1 MMPCSVPEITV
12 QQLAVQLQQEPRP
25 FLLDVRQP
33 NEHQYARLEGSHL
46 VPLHTLR
53 SQLADLRE
61 RIPEGTPIVVYCHHG
76 VRSLIAAQALMQA
89 GFSKVSSLAGGIEAW
104 SVEIDPSVPRY

>member
-1 MMPCSVPEITV
+1 MTPRSVPEITV
-12 QQLAVQLQQEPRP
+12 HQLAEMLRQQPRP

-33 NEHQYARLEGSHL
+33 VEHQHARLEGSHL
-46 VPLHTLR
+46 VPLNTLM

-61 RIPEGTPIVVYCHHG
+61 RIAEGRPIVVYCHHG
-76 VRSLIAAQALMQA
+76 MRSLIGAQALIQA
-89 GFSKVSSLAGGIEAW
+89 GFSNVSSLAGGIEAW